1 MEELGEAYGDRVQ
14 IMAFPCN
21 HLGQEPGDAAQI
33 KQFAK
38 DHGFPS
44 DGYLMAKVNVNGP
57 KASEVWKYLKAHARP
72 KPVKSVM
79 WNYEKFLVDAAG
91 EPVKHYG
98 SSFDS
103 RPSPRT
109 SRRSSG
115 RRRGSCT
122 NGGKGEDEW
131 FCMGK
136 PKGTMNG
143 VTTDGT

>member
-1 MEELGEAYGDRVQ
+1 
-14 IMAFPCN
+14 MAFPCN
-21 HLGQEPGDAAQI
+21 QFGGQEPGDAAQI

-57 KASEVWKYLKAHARP
+57 KASEVWKYLKARARP

-103 RPSPRT
+103 KAISADIQALL
-109 SRRSSG
+109 
-115 RRRGSCT
+115 
-122 NGGKGEDEW
+122 GETPEESH
-131 FCMGK
+131 
-136 PKGTMNG
+136 
-143 VTTDGT
+143 

>member
-21 HLGQEPGDAAQI
+21 QFGGQEPGDAAQI

-98 SSFDS
+98 SSFNSKAISADIQAIL
-103 RPSPRT
+103 
-109 SRRSSG
+109 
-115 RRRGSCT
+115 
-122 NGGKGEDEW
+122 GEMPEELH
-131 FCMGK
+131 
-136 PKGTMNG
+136 
-143 VTTDGT
+143 

>member
-1 MEELGEAYGDRVQ
+1 MEELGEAYGDRLQ

-21 HLGQEPGDAAQI
+21 QFGGQEPGDAAQI

-98 SSFDS
+98 SGFDS
-103 RPSPRT
+103 SAIVADIQALL
-109 SRRSSG
+109 
-115 RRRGSCT
+115 
-122 NGGKGEDEW
+122 GETPGELH
-131 FCMGK
+131 
-136 PKGTMNG
+136 
-143 VTTDGT
+143 